1 MVTHLKIKISENIL
15 ISFCQFYNEEIEIDI
30 VIKIF
35 PFLYEGLH
43 LTVDQ
48 FTSMHFALLARTSE

>member
-1 MVTHLKIKISENIL
+1 MVTHLKIKISENML
-15 ISFCQFYNEEIEIDI
+15 IIFCQFYNEEIEIDI

-35 PFLYEGLH
+35 PFLYEGLR